1 MSAEQVRDEFL
12 AKTRFCVL
20 GTLRK
25 DGRARLSPMA
35 YVYDDGVIYIS
46 TTHSRGGGRTVK
58 RDPRVTVCC
67 FDPQNTG
74 EYITVYGRAEVLTEE
89 ADSLTLFGK
98 MRGRKL
104 EGDELAAAKQRIA
117 DEGRLVLRITPDEY
131 FLGAALA
138 RRAAEAG

>member
-1 MSAEQVRDEFL
+1 M
-12 AKTRFCVL
+12 L

-35 YVYDDGVIYIS
+35 YVYDGGIISIS
-46 TTHSRGGGRTVK
+46 TTHSRGGGRTAK

-67 FDPQNTG
+67 FDPQSTG
-74 EYITVYGRAEVLTEE
+74 EYLTVYGRAEILTEE
-89 ADSLTLFGK
+89 ADSLALFGK
-98 MRGRKL
+98 MRGHTL

-117 DEGRLVLRITPDEY
+117 EEGRLVLRITPDEY
-131 FLGAALA
+131 FLGAGLA